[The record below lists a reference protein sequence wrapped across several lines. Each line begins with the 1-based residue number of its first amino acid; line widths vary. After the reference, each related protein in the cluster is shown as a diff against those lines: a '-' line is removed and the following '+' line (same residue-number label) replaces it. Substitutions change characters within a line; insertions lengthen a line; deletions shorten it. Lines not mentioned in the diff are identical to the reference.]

1 MPEVDVVPASRASLT
16 STYRLQLHAGFTF
29 AEIYT
34 VRIEYQRVFDAGD
47 ENTDEADLDMAIIG
61 VTVAF

>member
-1 MPEVDVVPASRASLT
+1 MAPTALLTRRTSLT
-16 STYRLQLHAGFTF
+16 PISSPVIGAGFTF

-34 VRIEYQRVFDAGD
+34 VRIEYQRLFDAGD

-61 VTVAF
+61 